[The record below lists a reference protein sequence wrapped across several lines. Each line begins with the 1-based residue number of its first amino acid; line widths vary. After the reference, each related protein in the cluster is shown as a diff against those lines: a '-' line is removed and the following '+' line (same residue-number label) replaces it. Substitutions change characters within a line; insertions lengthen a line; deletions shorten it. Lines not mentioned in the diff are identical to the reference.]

1 MFVFPFFQFLHMF
14 TCVRIYV
21 DMFKIKTWQ
30 KMLFSNPS
38 KNLLVDVCAKHKC
51 SKTLRKQQHTEQHI
65 LQSFKTMIPIILCT
79 SMSFLYVFLLCF
91 FCFFNVYLCKMTRNQ
106 WTFMT
111 RIQCSFTMEKGVK
124 RGPISIQKGTQFP
137 SKKGAFMLAIRY
149 IFSFT

>member
-65 LQSFKTMIPIILCT
+65 LQSFKTMIPIMLCT
-79 SMSFLYVFLLCF
+79 SMSFFMSFFYVFFVFLMCIYVKWQGTNEHLWQEFNAHLPWKRGSKGAQYPSKREPNFHPKKVLLC
-91 FCFFNVYLCKMTRNQ
+91 
-106 WTFMT
+106 W
-111 RIQCSFTMEKGVK
+111 
-124 RGPISIQKGTQFP
+124 P
-137 SKKGAFMLAIRY
+137 
-149 IFSFT
+149 

>member
-79 SMSFLYVFLLCF
+79 SMSFFLCLFVMFFFVFLMCIYVKWQGTNEHLWQE
-91 FCFFNVYLCKMTRNQ
+91 FNAHLP
-106 WTFMT
+106 W
-111 RIQCSFTMEKGVK
+111 K
-124 RGPISIQKGTQFP
+124 RGSKGAQYP
-137 SKKGAFMLAIRY
+137 SKREPNFHPKKVLLCWP
-149 IFSFT
+149 

>member
-79 SMSFLYVFLLCF
+79 SMSFFMSFFYVFFVFLMCIYVKWQGTNEHLWQEFNAHLPWKRGSKGAQYPSKREPNFHPKKVLLC
-91 FCFFNVYLCKMTRNQ
+91 
-106 WTFMT
+106 W
-111 RIQCSFTMEKGVK
+111 
-124 RGPISIQKGTQFP
+124 P
-137 SKKGAFMLAIRY
+137 
-149 IFSFT
+149 